1 VHSQEYTANITTS
14 SEVGDKVLPQITVK
28 WYIWLLALS
37 APESMNIKK
46 REVVMM
52 RGLIFKKGVY
62 VGRRFWTVVLCLL
75 LALSLVLT
83 MGCQKKPGE
92 EQNKAIEKVA
102 EVKEKAVETAIEVKD
117 KAVEKTTEIKD
128 KAVEKAGEVKAKA
141 VEKTSEVK
149 AKATEMASEVKAKVA
164 GWDSCKGCHRDGDKP
179 ASSKATLLKKFK
191 TADDFIKAAK
201 ESNNPMMNNFKK
213 DDQLKAATKDL
224 GLK

>member
-1 VHSQEYTANITTS
+1 
-14 SEVGDKVLPQITVK
+14 
-28 WYIWLLALS
+28 
-37 APESMNIKK
+37 MNIKK
-46 REVVMM
+46 REVVTM
-52 RGLIFKKGVY
+52 RGLMFKKGVY

-75 LALSLVLT
+75 LAFSLALT

-92 EQNKAIEKVA
+92 EQNKAVEKAA
-102 EVKEKAVETAIEVKD
+102 EVKDKAVEKVVEVKD

-179 ASSKATLLKKFK
+179 ATSRATLLKKFK

-201 ESNNPMMNNFKK
+201 ESNNTMMNNFKK
-213 DDQLKAATKDL
+213 DDQLKAAAKEL